1 MAADNRYPGAF
12 GQSLEGPGTGFVAC
26 VQHDTNKLASV
37 FRLVRFNA
45 GGTCKIGAVDG
56 STYSGT
62 YVAGEQLAIQGDQI
76 FDTGTSIADAD
87 ICLIK

>member
-1 MAADNRYPGAF
+1 MPDVNQMTVSG
-12 GQSLEGPGTGFVAC
+12 LGFVTC
-26 VQHDTNKLASV
+26 VQHDTNKLSV

-45 GGTCKIGAVDG
+45 AGTCKIGAVDG

-62 YVAGEQLAIQGDQI
+62 YIAGEQLAIQGNQI
-76 FDTGTSIADAD
+76 FDTGTSLADAD